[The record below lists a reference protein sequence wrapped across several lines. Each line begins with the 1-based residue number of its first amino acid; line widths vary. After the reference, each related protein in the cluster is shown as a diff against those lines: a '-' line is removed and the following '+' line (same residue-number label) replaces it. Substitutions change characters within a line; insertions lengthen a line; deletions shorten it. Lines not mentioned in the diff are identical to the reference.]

1 MSVSTS
7 RITEVLEIKQLS
19 FRYQYKVILSKLSF
33 AVNPGEILHITGP
46 NGSGK
51 TTLMSILAGLRKESA
66 GKITFRLSDGTITDD
81 RRTHVEYLPAEANA
95 LYGKMDA
102 MSNLRFWR
110 KLRGLDASDQYL
122 RPVLARWDLDHPLI
136 RENFPVESF
145 STGMKRRLALARLE
159 LSETECWLLDEPLYG
174 LDTKGIET
182 FQDMLEKHHLQNGIT
197 VIVSHDIAPLEK
209 FPVRRLDLTPTPA
222 LTPGVKGA

>member
-1 MSVSTS
+1 M
-7 RITEVLEIKQLS
+7 LEIKSLS
-19 FRYQYKVILSKLSF
+19 FRYQYKVILQKLSF
-33 AVNPGEILHITGP
+33 QVGPSEILHIVGP

-51 TTLMSILAGLRKESA
+51 TTLMSILAGLRKEAS
-66 GKITFRLSDGTITDD
+66 GSITYRDGQGEIQAD

-95 LYGKMDA
+95 LFGKMDA

-110 KLRGLDASDQYL
+110 KLRGLEASDSAI
-122 RPVLARWDLDHPLI
+122 RPVLARWDLDHPLL

-159 LSETECWLLDEPLYG
+159 LSETPCWLLDEPLYG

-182 FQDMLEKHHLQNGIT
+182 FQDMLEKHLQQQGIT
-197 VIVSHDIAPLEK
+197 VIVSHDIAPLAK
-209 FPVRRLDLTPTPA
+209 FPVRKLDL
-222 LTPGVKGA
+222 LTEGKTA

>member
-1 MSVSTS
+1 M
-7 RITEVLEIKQLS
+7 LDIKLLS
-19 FRYQYKVILSKLSF
+19 FRYQYKTILSRLSF
-33 AVNPGEILHITGP
+33 SAVPGEILHITGP

-51 TTLMSILAGLRKESA
+51 TTLMSILAGLRKEAS
-66 GKITFRLSDGTITDD
+66 GTIEYKLPNGKAASD
-81 RRTHVEYLPAEANA
+81 RRDHVEYLPAEANA
-95 LYGKMDA
+95 LFGKMDA

-110 KLRGLDASDQYL
+110 GLRALEQSDATL
-122 RPVLARWDLDHPLI
+122 RAVLKRWDLDHPLI

-159 LSETECWLLDEPLYG
+159 LSETPCWLLDEPLYG

-182 FQDMLEKHHLQNGIT
+182 FQTLLDNHLQGGGIT

-209 FPVRRLDLTPTPA
+209 FPVRRLDL
-222 LTPGVKGA
+222 LKEVKA

>member
-1 MSVSTS
+1 M
-7 RITEVLEIKQLS
+7 LEIKELS
-19 FRYQYKVILSKLSF
+19 FRYQFKVILSKLSF
-33 AVNPGEILHITGP
+33 TVNPGEILHITGP

-66 GKITFRLSDGTITDD
+66 GKIIYRLADGQLIED
-81 RRTHVEYLPAEANA
+81 RRSHVEYLPAEANA
-95 LYGKMDA
+95 LFGKMDA

-110 KLRGLDASDQYL
+110 KLRGLDASDKAL

-145 STGMKRRLALARLE
+145 STGMKRRLGLARLE
-159 LSETECWLLDEPLYG
+159 LSETPCWLLDEPLYG

-182 FQDMLEKHHLQNGIT
+182 FQEMLHHHHARQGLSI
-197 VIVSHDIAPLEK
+197 IVSHDTAPLQA
-209 FPVRRLDLTPTPA
+209 FAVRRLDLLSGA
-222 LTPGVKGA
+222 KGA